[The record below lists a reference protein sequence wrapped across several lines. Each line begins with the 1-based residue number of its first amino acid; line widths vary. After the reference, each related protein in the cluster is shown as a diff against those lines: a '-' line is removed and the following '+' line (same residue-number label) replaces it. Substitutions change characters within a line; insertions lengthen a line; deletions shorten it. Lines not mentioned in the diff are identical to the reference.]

1 MYIELRA
8 SGFSVIP
15 LPVPIRED
23 GKMMK
28 TLICQPPLSID
39 VQFHFAN
46 IVITCV
52 NNTDAQEKARVRHSM
67 HEIPL
72 FLTEQ
77 GRLSHVWRNRTRLI
91 RVCQSPKT
99 RFHPILNS
107 IANHLSGERFQF
119 ISIQNPNDAKDRT
132 TRRLARSHAVARG
145 LEKKRRRLQ
154 QLGHNFYT
162 VSLKDDPASKRKE
175 TNHDT
180 IVSSISLSIVAS
192 GPFQSLAAESPRLQS
207 LLSHRKVLS
216 QRSRIQH

>member
-1 MYIELRA
+1 MYIELCV

-23 GKMMK
+23 GKTMK
-28 TLICQPPLSID
+28 RPLICQRRTMSSFI
-39 VQFHFAN
+39 AN
-46 IVITCV
+46 IITCV
-52 NNTDAQEKARVRHSM
+52 DNTDAQEKALVRHSM

-72 FLTEQ
+72 FLAEQ
-77 GRLSHVWRNRTRLI
+77 GRLSHLWRNRTRLI
-91 RVCQSPKT
+91 RVGRSPKA
-99 RFHPILNS
+99 RFHPFPNS

-162 VSLKDDPASKRKE
+162 VSLKDDPASKSKE
-175 TNHDT
+175 TNHDA

-207 LLSHRKVLS
+207 LLSQRKVLS